1 MSSRY
6 LHEVPTVER
15 AVQWFVC
22 RGCDT
27 CSVPSAGT
35 GERIAA
41 YRRRRG
47 LSQAA
52 LAGLVGRSESWLS
65 QVERGIRSV
74 DRLSVLI
81 DMAKIFHVDVESL
94 IGRPWQLAPNG
105 AAVAQGLD
113 AVRQVMTRYDHL
125 LGTDVLPIPPL
136 SELGTQ
142 VARLHRD
149 YQAARYET
157 VVRELPDL
165 LALIDG
171 VPRIAATEKRR
182 EALCTYV
189 SAYIGAAKLLTK
201 LGVTDLAVVAA
212 DRAATIAVEADSLE
226 AQGMAAYQVVC
237 ALLRADHTE
246 EAERLAVSM
255 AEKLHGLATAQT
267 PTLVSVAG
275 ALWLIAAV
283 AAARRTDRGGAWA
296 RLDAAE
302 RLAGLLGEDANHAW
316 TAFGPTNVRIH
327 RVTVA
332 AELGD
337 PGEALRVATDVD
349 PTRLAEG
356 LRSRRAQVYLDL
368 AWAQAQRKRDAE
380 ATLHLLEAE
389 RAAPEAIRYNAMVR
403 DLLREM
409 LARARRPN
417 RVLHDLSVRAGV
429 LD

>member
-1 MSSRY
+1 
-6 LHEVPTVER
+6 
-15 AVQWFVC
+15 
-22 RGCDT
+22 
-27 CSVPSAGT
+27 
-35 GERIAA
+35 
-41 YRRRRG
+41 

-74 DRLSVLI
+74 DRLSVLL
-81 DMAKIFHVDVESL
+81 DMAKILHVDVESL

-105 AAVAQGLD
+105 PAVAQGLD

-125 LGTDVLPIPPL
+125 LGVQAPLLPPL
-136 SELGTQ
+136 PELRAQ
-142 VARLHRD
+142 VAALHSD

-157 VVRELPDL
+157 VVRQLPDL
-165 LALIDG
+165 IALVDG
-171 VPRIAATEKRR
+171 VPRVAANGERQG
-182 EALCTYV
+182 ALCTYV
-189 SAYIGAAKLLTK
+189 SAYVGAAKLLTK

-212 DRAATIAVEADSLE
+212 DRAATVAVEADSLG
-226 AQGMAAYQVVC
+226 ARGMAAYQVVC
-237 ALLRADHTE
+237 ALLRAGHTE
-246 EAERLAVSM
+246 EAERLAVGM
-255 AEKLHGLATAQT
+255 AETIDGSATAQT
-267 PTLVSVAG
+267 PTLASVAG

-283 AAARRTDRGGAWA
+283 AAARRTDRGEAWA

-302 RLAGLLGEDANHAW
+302 RLAEVLGEDANHAW

-327 RVTVA
+327 RVSVA

-337 PGEALRVATDVD
+337 PGEALRAAADVD
-349 PTRLAEG
+349 PTQLADG

-389 RAAPEAIRYNAMVR
+389 RAAPEMIRYNAMVR
-403 DLLREM
+403 DLLREI

-417 RVLHDLSVRAGV
+417 SVLHELSVRAGV

>member
-1 MSSRY
+1 M
-6 LHEVPTVER
+6 
-15 AVQWFVC
+15 
-22 RGCDT
+22 
-27 CSVPSAGT
+27 
-35 GERIAA
+35 

-65 QVERGIRSV
+65 QVERGVRSV
-74 DRLSVLI
+74 DRLSVLL
-81 DMAKIFHVDVESL
+81 DMAKILHVDVESL

-105 AAVAQGLD
+105 PAVAQGLD
-113 AVRQVMTRYDHL
+113 SVRQVMTRYDHL
-125 LGTDVLPIPPL
+125 LGADAPVMPPL
-136 SELGTQ
+136 SELRAQ
-142 VARLHRD
+142 VAALHLD

-157 VVRELPDL
+157 VVRRLPDL
-165 LALIDG
+165 ITLVDG
-171 VPRIAATEKRR
+171 VPRVAANGERR

-189 SAYIGAAKLLTK
+189 SAYVGAAKLLTK
-201 LGVTDLAVVAA
+201 LGVSDLAVVAA
-212 DRAATIAVEADSLE
+212 DRAATVAVEADSLG
-226 AQGMAAYQVVC
+226 ARGMAAYQVVC

-246 EAERLAVSM
+246 EAERLAVGM
-255 AEKLHGLATAQT
+255 AEMIHGSATAQT
-267 PTLVSVAG
+267 PTLASVAG

-283 AAARRTDRGGAWA
+283 AAARRTDRGEAWA

-302 RLAGLLGEDANHAW
+302 RLAELLGEDANHAW

-327 RVTVA
+327 RVSVA

-337 PGEALRVATDVD
+337 PGEALRAAADVD
-349 PTRLAEG
+349 PTQLADG
-356 LRSRRAQVYLDL
+356 LRSRRAQVCLDL

-403 DLLREM
+403 DLLREI
-409 LARARRPN
+409 LARGRRPN
-417 RVLHDLSVRAGV
+417 SVLHELSVRAGV

>member
-1 MSSRY
+1 MLSR
-6 LHEVPTVER
+6 L
-15 AVQWFVC
+15 
-22 RGCDT
+22 GCDT
-27 CSVPSAGT
+27 CWVPSAGT
-35 GERIAA
+35 GERIAV

-81 DMAKIFHVDVESL
+81 DMAKILHVDVESL

-105 AAVAQGLD
+105 GAVAQGLD
-113 AVRQVMTRYDHL
+113 AVREVMTRYDHL
-125 LGTDVLPIPPL
+125 LGTDVAPIPPL
-136 SELGTQ
+136 PELGTQ

-165 LALIDG
+165 IVFIDG
-171 VPRIAATEKRR
+171 VPRIAATEERR

-189 SAYIGAAKLLTK
+189 SAYVGAAKLLTK

-255 AEKLHGLATAQT
+255 AEKLHGSATAET
-267 PTLVSVAG
+267 STLVSVAG

-283 AAARRTDRGGAWA
+283 AAARRTDRGEAWA

-337 PGEALRVATDVD
+337 PGEALRAATDVD
-349 PTRLAEG
+349 PTKLADG

-417 RVLHDLSVRAGV
+417 SVLHELSVRAGV